1 MYIHYCDMAQLTPT
15 GYSVSQAA
23 MAVSLTGKAACGS
36 NSIDNHETLAGS
48 ADRRGDDR
56 HLQES
61 AASLI
66 E

>member
-1 MYIHYCDMAQLTPT
+1 MAQLTPT

-23 MAVSLTGKAACGS
+23 VAVSLTGKAECSS
-36 NSIDNHETLAGS
+36 NSIDNHESLARS
-48 ADRRGDDR
+48 ADKPGDDR